1 MFDKWMDKDKRMTAR
16 EAVENFVSDGDTLA
30 IGNSLYSMPFA
41 LIHEI
46 IRQGRK
52 GLTVF
57 QPAGIED
64 LDQLLLGKCVSRLVT
79 AYNFRAAGEL
89 IETVLERAL
98 RSGEVEI
105 EDYSIY
111 SLLAM
116 LQAGAM
122 GYPFLPV
129 MPGVRETDIYRIE
142 RFHAG
147 HKFGEVECPFSG
159 EKVMV
164 VEGRNPDVAVV
175 HVQRADKFGNA
186 QLWGALINTK
196 WSCLASRKVI
206 VSCEKIVDEETILSA
221 PHLTVVPGFR
231 VCAVVE
237 EPWGAHPC
245 ELLGFYDYDTV
256 FRGIFF
262 IYAASEEGGI
272 DWLDE
277 WVYGLEDRRDY
288 IRYYKERYKTI
299 SLDRLKAKPYP
310 GVPADYGSTERRA
323 WDEQDVSF
331 NFGLTREEY
340 LKALVE
346 KGVLFDG

>member
-1 MFDKWMDKDKRMTAR
+1 MFQKWMDKDKRMTAR
-16 EAVENFVSDGDTLA
+16 EAVERFVSDGDELA

-52 GLTVF
+52 GMTVF

-64 LDQLLLGKCVSRLVT
+64 LDLLLLGKCVQRLVT
-79 AYNFRAAGEL
+79 AYNYRMVGNL
-89 IETVLERAL
+89 METVLERAL

-111 SLLAM
+111 SLLTM

-129 MPGVRETDIYRIE
+129 IPGIRETDIYKIE

-159 EKVMV
+159 EKVTV

-196 WSCLASRKVI
+196 WSCLASHKII
-206 VSCEKIVDEETILSA
+206 VSCEQIVDEEIILRT
-221 PHLTVVPGFR
+221 PHLTIVPGFR

-245 ELLGFYDYDTV
+245 ELLGFYDYDTL

-262 IYAASEEGGI
+262 LQAASEEGGRA
-272 DWLDE
+272 WLDE
-277 WVYGLEDRRDY
+277 WVYGMEDRRAYLDHY
-288 IRYYKERYKTI
+288 RERFKTI
-299 SLDRLKAKPYP
+299 SLDRLEAKPYLS
-310 GVPADYGSTERRA
+310 VPADYGSTERRA
-323 WDEQDVSF
+323 WDEEDIGFS
-331 NFGLTREEY
+331 FGLTRGEY
-340 LKALVE
+340 LRALE
-346 KGVLFDG
+346 ERGLLFDG